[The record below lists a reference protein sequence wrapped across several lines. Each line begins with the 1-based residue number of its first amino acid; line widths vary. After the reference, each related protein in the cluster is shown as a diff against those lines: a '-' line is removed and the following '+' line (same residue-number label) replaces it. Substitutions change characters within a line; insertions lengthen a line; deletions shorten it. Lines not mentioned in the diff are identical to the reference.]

1 MSTESLFSHTD
12 EPIDPG
18 KPPEP
23 VGSLPLAITEN
34 SKLTAAYAPYQT
46 YMEQHG
52 KAENTIK
59 AFMGDIRLLHRY
71 FVSRN
76 ENPALG
82 DITTEMLNEF
92 LHWLCHERKYE
103 KGKNRG
109 KVMHC
114 RPKSYA
120 RRVTSI
126 KSFFGWLF
134 ETGVIVEN
142 PAAKVKQR
150 SVRAPM
156 PNILTDAEV
165 ERLKN
170 TARDMLWS
178 TRKPDARP
186 YLLVTLLLQTAMKK
200 SEVMKLALSD
210 IDTSNPHETVI
221 TVRYSDPRL
230 AHKERK
236 LLVGPG
242 FVPVYKQYLR
252 KYQPEE
258 KLFEC
263 SPRNLEYVLSD
274 LAQES
279 GLKPNQVSFEI
290 LRWTSAVRAYR
301 FGMPPE
307 ALRQKMGLSPISW
320 RETFDKIKR
329 LASPGL

>member
-1 MSTESLFSHTD
+1 MSPENLFSQTD

-23 VGSLPLAITEN
+23 VVSLPQTITEN
-34 SKLTAAYAPYQT
+34 SKLTAAFAPYQT
-46 YMEQHG
+46 YMEQQG

-59 AFMGDIRLLHRY
+59 AFLGDIRLLKSY
-71 FVSRN
+71 FDTQN

-82 DITTEMLNEF
+82 EITTEMLNAF

-103 KGKNRG
+103 SGKKQG
-109 KVMHC
+109 QLVGC
-114 RPKSYA
+114 SPKSYA

-142 PAAKVKQR
+142 PAAKVQQR
-150 SVRAPM
+150 SARAPL
-156 PNILTDAEV
+156 PRILTDAEV
-165 ERLKN
+165 DRLRS
-170 TARDMLWS
+170 TAMDMLWS
-178 TRKPDARP
+178 PRKPDARP

-200 SEVMKLALSD
+200 SEVMNLALSD
-210 IDTSNPHETVI
+210 IDTSNPNETVV
-221 TVRYSDPRL
+221 TVRYSDPRF

-236 LLVGPG
+236 LLIGPG

-279 GLKPNQVSFEI
+279 GLKPNHVSFEI

-301 FGMPPE
+301 FGIPPE

-320 RETFDKIKR
+320 RETFDKIKK